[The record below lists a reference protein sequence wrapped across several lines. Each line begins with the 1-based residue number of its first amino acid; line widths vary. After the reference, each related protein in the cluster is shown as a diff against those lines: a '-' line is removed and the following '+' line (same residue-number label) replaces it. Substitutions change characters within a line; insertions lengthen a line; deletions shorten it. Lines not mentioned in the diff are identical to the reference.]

1 MVRKGDNVVQRRLV
15 TALSATALSLSLI
28 AGTPVFAQTLGL
40 DASAMSGL
48 AKIGID
54 TSGITS
60 MTTEQ
65 VAQIENILASN
76 ETDQQKKM
84 HVQELLKGEATDTGR
99 LGVNQLRSSVSSD
112 LAGLGLDA
120 SGVDSL
126 TLSQLGQIENV
137 TASSDSDATK
147 KMRISEII
155 GNEATET
162 GRLGVPSSPIRRRPT
177 SRASASTARTST
189 PSRSPS
195 SRRSKTSWARPTPT
209 TSSAS
214 GSTRSCRNKAAA
226 QAAATASLPGTDQL
240 RSREIAFRGKRCS
253 IAGLSVDI
261 RPRRPS

>member
-1 MVRKGDNVVQRRLV
+1 VQRRLV

-65 VAQIENILASN
+65 VAQIENILASS

-162 GRLGVPSSPIRRRPT
+162 GRLGVRQLT
-177 SRASASTARTST
+177 DST
-189 PSRSPS
+189 
-195 SRRSKTSWARPTPT
+195 
-209 TSSAS
+209 
-214 GSTRSCRNKAAA
+214 KADL
-226 QAAATASLPGTDQL
+226 ASLGINTENIDTLTLSQL
-240 RSREIAFRGKRCS
+240 AQIENVMGSSDADDVKRQRINS
-253 IAGLSVDI
+253 IVSE
-261 RPRRPS
+261 